1 MLKLLV
7 WSPPW
12 PGLDGTQP
20 PWPWPV
26 FGGERQALALE
37 PVALLTSLSDG
48 HPSCCHQWL
57 VLLRAAVGSRFT
69 GCTSVVFTTKTQLLL
84 EKYTLYEYVSAENK
98 AVSPNQLNNATTCL
112 SEHYYKQGKKC
123 SETQTLRAGCSKA
136 EPKIPP
142 RHRPLPGGTAGDGH
156 YLYLQTQYGED
167 RCTQISSYRCTQISS
182 YRGNRP
188 THKLTHP
195 ANQTGL
201 ITIHC
206 AASSTQCNYTRK

>member
-136 EPKIPP
+136 EPKSPP
-142 RHRPLPGGTAGDGH
+142 PQTPSWGPSWRWSLPLPTNPVWWGSMH
-156 YLYLQTQYGED
+156 
-167 RCTQISSYRCTQISS
+167 
-182 YRGNRP
+182 
-188 THKLTHP
+188 
-195 ANQTGL
+195 ANFEL
-201 ITIHC
+201 SMH
-206 AASSTQCNYTRK
+206 ANFELSW